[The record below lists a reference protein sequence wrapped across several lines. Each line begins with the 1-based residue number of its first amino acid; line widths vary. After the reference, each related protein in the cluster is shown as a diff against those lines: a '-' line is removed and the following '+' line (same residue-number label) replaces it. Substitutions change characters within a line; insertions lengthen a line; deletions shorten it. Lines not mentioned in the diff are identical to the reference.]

1 MDSVYEGE
9 KRMSKMTLDDAI
21 IHAKELSDNQ
31 SVCKECRE
39 EHKQLAAWLEEL
51 KQYKEEN
58 QPEKTAEEMFT
69 QLGFR
74 KCDGVYRE
82 GETLLYEKTIC
93 DGRDVLYVR
102 FLYGMVRV
110 TELAN
115 YVYNIDGKLMK
126 AIYKQMEELGW
137 LDSERK
143 AIYHL
148 TQFEYDLLNE
158 DKEIHEWYFKCFDHL
173 MRLKKQ
179 GHFRDVNIEKQIGE
193 ILLNCEVREDEN
205 C

>member
-1 MDSVYEGE
+1 M
-9 KRMSKMTLDDAI
+9 KLDKVI
-21 IHAKELSDNQ
+21 VRTKELSESQ
-31 SVCKECRE
+31 LVCKDCRE
-39 EHKQLAAWLEEL
+39 IFKQLATWLEEL
-51 KQYKEEN
+51 KQYKDKECKMN
-58 QPEKTAEEMFT
+58 AEQMFT
-69 QLGFR
+69 KLGFR

-82 GETLLYEKTIC
+82 GETLLYEKSIC

-110 TELAN
+110 TELAD

-158 DKEIHEWYFKCFDHL
+158 NKEIHEWYFKCFDEL

-193 ILLNCEVREDEN
+193 ILLNCEVIK
-205 C
+205 

>member
-1 MDSVYEGE
+1 M
-9 KRMSKMTLDDAI
+9 KLDKAI
-21 IHAKELSDNQ
+21 VRTKELSESQ
-31 SVCKECRE
+31 SVCKDCRE
-39 EHKQLAAWLEEL
+39 EYKQLAEWLEEL
-51 KQYKEEN
+51 KQYENKECEIS
-58 QPEKTAEEMFT
+58 AREMFEE
-69 QLGFR
+69 LGFR

-102 FLYGMVRV
+102 FLHGMVRV

-148 TQFEYDLLNE
+148 TKFEYDLLND

>member
-1 MDSVYEGE
+1 M
-9 KRMSKMTLDDAI
+9 KMTLDEAI
-21 IHAKELSDNQ
+21 VHAKELSESQ
-31 SVCKECRE
+31 LVCVDCRE
-39 EHKQLAAWLEEL
+39 EYKQLAEWLEEL
-51 KQYKEEN
+51 KRNKDKECE
-58 QPEKTAEEMFT
+58 TSAREMFEE
-69 QLGFR
+69 LGFR

-82 GETLLYEKTIC
+82 GETLLYEKNIC
-93 DGRDVLYVR
+93 DGRDVLMVR
-102 FLYGMVRV
+102 FLHGMVRV

-115 YVYNIDGKLMK
+115 YVYNIDVKLMK

-158 DKEIHEWYFKCFDHL
+158 NKEIHEWYFKCFDEL

-193 ILLNCEVREDEN
+193 ILLNCEVIK
-205 C
+205 

>member
-9 KRMSKMTLDDAI
+9 KRMSKMTLDAAI
-21 IHAKELSDNQ
+21 IHAKELSESQ
-31 SVCKECRE
+31 LVCKDCRE
-39 EHKQLAAWLEEL
+39 GYKQLAEWLEEL
-51 KQYKEEN
+51 KRNKDKECE
-58 QPEKTAEEMFT
+58 TSAREMFEE
-69 QLGFR
+69 LGFR

-82 GETLLYEKTIC
+82 GETLLYEKNIC
-93 DGRDVLYVR
+93 DGRDVLMVR
-102 FLYGMVRV
+102 FLHGMVRV
-110 TELAN
+110 TELAS

-158 DKEIHEWYFKCFDHL
+158 NKEIHEWYFKCFDEL

-193 ILLNCEVREDEN
+193 ILLNCEVIK
-205 C
+205 

>member
-1 MDSVYEGE
+1 M
-9 KRMSKMTLDDAI
+9 
-21 IHAKELSDNQ
+21 N
-31 SVCKECRE
+31 
-39 EHKQLAAWLEEL
+39 
-51 KQYKEEN
+51 
-58 QPEKTAEEMFT
+58 AEEMFEE
-69 QLGFR
+69 LGFR

-82 GETLLYEKTIC
+82 GETLLYEKNIC

-102 FLYGMVRV
+102 FLHGMVRV

-148 TQFEYDLLNE
+148 TKLEYDLLSE
-158 DKEIHEWYFKCFDHL
+158 DKETYEYPFKCFDY
-173 MRLKKQ
+173 MMTLKKL
-179 GHFRDVNIEKQIGE
+179 GHFKDVNIEKQIGE
-193 ILLNCEVREDEN
+193 ILLNCEVIK
-205 C
+205 

>member
-9 KRMSKMTLDDAI
+9 KKMSKMTLDEAI
-21 IHAKELSDNQ
+21 IHTKELSESQ

-39 EHKQLAAWLEEL
+39 YYRQLAEWLEEL
-51 KQYKEEN
+51 KRNKDKECE
-58 QPEKTAEEMFT
+58 TSAREMFEE
-69 QLGFR
+69 LGFR

-158 DKEIHEWYFKCFDHL
+158 NKEIHEWYFKCFDEL

>member
-1 MDSVYEGE
+1 MDL
-9 KRMSKMTLDDAI
+9 M
-21 IHAKELSDNQ
+21 N
-31 SVCKECRE
+31 
-39 EHKQLAAWLEEL
+39 
-51 KQYKEEN
+51 
-58 QPEKTAEEMFT
+58 AEQMFT
-69 QLGFR
+69 ELGFR

-82 GETLLYEKTIC
+82 GETLLYEKNIC

-137 LDSERK
+137 MDSERK

-148 TQFEYDLLNE
+148 TKFEYDLLNE

-173 MRLKKQ
+173 MRLKEQ
-179 GHFRDVNIEKQIGE
+179 GHFKDVNIEKQIGE
-193 ILLNCEVREDEN
+193 ILLNCEVTK
-205 C
+205 

>member
-1 MDSVYEGE
+1 
-9 KRMSKMTLDDAI
+9 MSKMTLDDAI

-82 GETLLYEKTIC
+82 GKTLLYEKTIC

-102 FLYGMVRV
+102 FLHGMVRV

-148 TQFEYDLLNE
+148 TKFEYDLLNE

-193 ILLNCEVREDEN
+193 ILLNCEVIE
-205 C
+205 

>member
-1 MDSVYEGE
+1 MAKDC
-9 KRMSKMTLDDAI
+9 MSKGARKKMTLDEAI
-21 IHAKELSDNQ
+21 AHAKELSESQ
-31 SVCKECRE
+31 SVCEDCRE
-39 EHKQLAAWLEEL
+39 EHKQLATWLEEL
-51 KQYKEEN
+51 KQYKDKEYKMN
-58 QPEKTAEEMFT
+58 AELMFT
-69 QLGFR
+69 ELGFR

-102 FLYGMVRV
+102 FLHGMVRV

-115 YVYNIDGKLMK
+115 YVYNIDGKLMN

-143 AIYHL
+143 AMYHL
-148 TQFEYDLLNE
+148 TRFEYDLLSE

-193 ILLNCEVREDEN
+193 ILLNCEVIE
-205 C
+205 

>member
-21 IHAKELSDNQ
+21 IHAKELSESQ
-31 SVCKECRE
+31 SVCEDCRE
-39 EHKQLAAWLEEL
+39 EHKQLAEWLEEL
-51 KQYKEEN
+51 KRNKGKECEISAI
-58 QPEKTAEEMFT
+58 KMFEE
-69 QLGFR
+69 LGFI

-148 TQFEYDLLNE
+148 TRLEYDLLNE
-158 DKEIHEWYFKCFDHL
+158 DKEIQEYPFKCFDEL

>member
-9 KRMSKMTLDDAI
+9 KRMSKMTLDEAI
-21 IHAKELSDNQ
+21 IHAKELSESQ
-31 SVCKECRE
+31 SVCEDCRE

-51 KQYKEEN
+51 KRNKDKECEISAR
-58 QPEKTAEEMFT
+58 QMFEE
-69 QLGFR
+69 LGFR

-126 AIYKQMEELGW
+126 TIYKQMEELGW

-148 TQFEYDLLNE
+148 TRFEYDLLSE
-158 DKEIHEWYFKCFDHL
+158 DKEIHEYPFKCFDHL

-179 GHFRDVNIEKQIGE
+179 GHFKDVNEEKWIGE

>member
-1 MDSVYEGE
+1 MN
-9 KRMSKMTLDDAI
+9 KLTLDKAI
-21 IHAKELSDNQ
+21 IIAKESSEDQCMGNRG
-31 SVCKECRE
+31 RE
-39 EHKQLAAWLEEL
+39 EYKQLAAWLEEL
-51 KQYKEEN
+51 KQYKNKECEIS
-58 QPEKTAEEMFT
+58 AREMFEE
-69 QLGFR
+69 LGFR

-82 GETLLYEKTIC
+82 GETMLYERTIC

-102 FLYGMVRV
+102 FLQGMVRV

-148 TQFEYDLLNE
+148 TRFEYDLLSE

-193 ILLNCEVREDEN
+193 ILLNCEVIE
-205 C
+205 

>member
-1 MDSVYEGE
+1 
-9 KRMSKMTLDDAI
+9 MSKMTLDDAI

-102 FLYGMVRV
+102 FLHGMVRV

-148 TQFEYDLLNE
+148 TKFEYDLLNE

-193 ILLNCEVREDEN
+193 ILLNCEVIE
-205 C
+205 

>member
-193 ILLNCEVREDEN
+193 ILLNCEVIE
-205 C
+205 

>member
-1 MDSVYEGE
+1 M
-9 KRMSKMTLDDAI
+9 
-21 IHAKELSDNQ
+21 
-31 SVCKECRE
+31 
-39 EHKQLAAWLEEL
+39 
-51 KQYKEEN
+51 
-58 QPEKTAEEMFT
+58 KTAEEMFT
-69 QLGFR
+69 QLGFI

-148 TQFEYDLLNE
+148 TRLEYDLLNE
-158 DKEIHEWYFKCFDHL
+158 DKEIQEYPFKCFDHL

-179 GHFRDVNIEKQIGE
+179 GHFKDVNEEKWIGE

>member
-1 MDSVYEGE
+1 
-9 KRMSKMTLDDAI
+9 MTLDEAI
-21 IHAKELSDNQ
+21 SIAKESSENQ
-31 SVCKECRE
+31 CLGDRGRE
-39 EHKQLAAWLEEL
+39 DYKQLAAWLEEL
-51 KQYKEEN
+51 KQYKNKEC
-58 QPEKTAEEMFT
+58 KMSAEQMFAE
-69 QLGFR
+69 LGFR

-102 FLYGMVRV
+102 FLHGMVRV

-115 YVYNIDGKLMK
+115 YVYNIDGKLMN

-143 AIYHL
+143 AMYHL
-148 TQFEYDLLNE
+148 TRFEYDLLNE

-193 ILLNCEVREDEN
+193 ILLNCEVIE
-205 C
+205 

>member
-1 MDSVYEGE
+1 M
-9 KRMSKMTLDDAI
+9 KMTLYEAI
-21 IHAKELSDNQ
+21 VHAKELSESQ
-31 SVCKECRE
+31 SLCEDCRE
-39 EHKQLAAWLEEL
+39 EHKQLAEWLEEL
-51 KQYKEEN
+51 KQYKNKECEIS
-58 QPEKTAEEMFT
+58 AREMFVE
-69 QLGFR
+69 LGFR

-102 FLYGMVRV
+102 FLHGMVRV

-148 TQFEYDLLNE
+148 TKFEYDLLNE

>member
-1 MDSVYEGE
+1 MN
-9 KRMSKMTLDDAI
+9 KMTLDEAI
-21 IHAKELSDNQ
+21 IHAKELSEDQ
-31 SVCKECRE
+31 SICKDCRE
-39 EHKQLAAWLEEL
+39 EHKQLAEWLEEL
-51 KQYKEEN
+51 KEYKGKECEISARKMFEE
-58 QPEKTAEEMFT
+58 
-69 QLGFR
+69 LGFR

-82 GETLLYEKTIC
+82 GDTLLYEKTIC

-102 FLYGMVRV
+102 FLHGMVRA

-148 TQFEYDLLNE
+148 TKFEYDLLNE

-179 GHFRDVNIEKQIGE
+179 GHFKDVNIEKQIGE

>member
-1 MDSVYEGE
+1 M
-9 KRMSKMTLDDAI
+9 KMTLYEAI
-21 IHAKELSDNQ
+21 VHAKELSESQ
-31 SVCKECRE
+31 SLCEDCRE
-39 EHKQLAAWLEEL
+39 EHKQLAEWLEEL
-51 KQYKEEN
+51 KQYKNKECEIS
-58 QPEKTAEEMFT
+58 AREMFEE
-69 QLGFR
+69 LGFR

-102 FLYGMVRV
+102 FLHGMVRV

-148 TQFEYDLLNE
+148 TKFEYDLLNE

>member
-1 MDSVYEGE
+1 
-9 KRMSKMTLDDAI
+9 MTLDEAI
-21 IHAKELSDNQ
+21 AHAKELSESQ
-31 SVCKECRE
+31 SVCEDCRE
-39 EHKQLAAWLEEL
+39 EHKQLATWLEEL
-51 KQYKEEN
+51 KQYKDKEYKMN
-58 QPEKTAEEMFT
+58 AELMFT
-69 QLGFR
+69 ELGFR

-82 GETLLYEKTIC
+82 GETMLYERTIC

-102 FLYGMVRV
+102 FLQGMVRV

-148 TQFEYDLLNE
+148 TRFEYDLLSE

-193 ILLNCEVREDEN
+193 ILLNCEVIE
-205 C
+205 

>member
-1 MDSVYEGE
+1 M
-9 KRMSKMTLDDAI
+9 KMTLDEAI
-21 IHAKELSDNQ
+21 VHAKELSDNQ

-102 FLYGMVRV
+102 FLHGMVRV

>member
-9 KRMSKMTLDDAI
+9 KRMSKMTLDAAI
-21 IHAKELSDNQ
+21 IHAKELSESQ
-31 SVCKECRE
+31 LVCEDCRE
-39 EHKQLAAWLEEL
+39 EHKQLAEWLEKL
-51 KQYKEEN
+51 KQYKNKECEIS
-58 QPEKTAEEMFT
+58 AREMFEE
-69 QLGFR
+69 LGFR

-82 GETLLYEKTIC
+82 GEKLLYEKTIC

-102 FLYGMVRV
+102 FLHGMVRV

-148 TQFEYDLLNE
+148 TKFEYDLLNE

-173 MRLKKQ
+173 MWLKKQ